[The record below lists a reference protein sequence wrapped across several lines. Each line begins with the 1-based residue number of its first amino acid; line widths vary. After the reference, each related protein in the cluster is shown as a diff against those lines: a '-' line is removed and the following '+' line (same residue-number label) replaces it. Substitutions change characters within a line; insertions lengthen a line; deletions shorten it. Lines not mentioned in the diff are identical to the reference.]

1 MNNPYEVL
9 GVSPNASE
17 EEIKN
22 AYRELVKK
30 YHPDKYVDN
39 PLADLAEEKLREVN
53 EAYDEIMNNR
63 MGSGGGFGS
72 SGGGTGGQ
80 YRGEH
85 AAEFQAIRRDIDAGD
100 LVSAEMKLRN
110 IPVKNAEW
118 IFLDGML
125 DYKRGWYDNALSKI
139 QQAMN
144 MDPMNEEYK
153 RAYNSLMMSSQGY
166 RTQAYGRGYQSN
178 EDLLCTA
185 CQCYLCADCCC
196 DCI

>member
-1 MNNPYEVL
+1 MNDPYEVL

-17 EEIKN
+17 EEIKA
-22 AYRELVKK
+22 AYKELVKK
-30 YHPDKYVDN
+30 YHPDRYVDN

-63 MGSGGGFGS
+63 MGSGGGYGS
-72 SGGGTGGQ
+72 NTGGYGGQ
-80 YRGEH
+80 YSGEH
-85 AAEFQAIRRDIDAGD
+85 AAEFQQIRRDLDMGNLAAAEAG
-100 LVSAEMKLRN
+100 LQR
-110 IPVKNAEW
+110 IPIKNAEW

-139 QQAMN
+139 QQAMS

-153 RAYNSLMMSSQGY
+153 RAYNSLMMSAQGY
-166 RTQAYGRGYQSN
+166 RTQAYGREYTSN